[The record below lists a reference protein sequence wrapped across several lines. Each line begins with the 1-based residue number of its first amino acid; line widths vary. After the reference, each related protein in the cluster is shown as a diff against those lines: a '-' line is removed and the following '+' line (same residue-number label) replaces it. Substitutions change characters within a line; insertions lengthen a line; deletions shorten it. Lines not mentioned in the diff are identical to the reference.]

1 MNMTVAFIGSEL
13 VSYVSPYIDQVLNK
27 HLFTECIRV
36 GSSSFLRRTLNKTLN
51 SMLSPLTCV
60 AASLSG
66 LY

>member
-1 MNMTVAFIGSEL
+1 MTVAFIGSEL
-13 VSYVSPYIDQVLNK
+13 VSHVSPYIEQVLNK

-36 GSSSFLRRTLNKTLN
+36 GSSSFLRTLNKALN

-66 LY
+66 LC